1 IILIVSAVIFLLLNT
16 LELPDFSDFENKRL
30 QNSTKIYDRTGE
42 IELFNLHEN
51 IRRSP
56 VDNANISD

>member
-1 IILIVSAVIFLLLNT
+1 MILIVSAGIFLLLNT

-42 IELFNLHEN
+42 VELFNLHEN
-51 IRRSP
+51 IRHTS
-56 VDNANISD
+56 VSNTDISD